1 MSYQKIK
8 TIQSV
13 LLNNGY
19 FSSVFKKQATAGD
32 NELDI
37 IASKA
42 PIFLDNL

>member
-19 FSSVFKKQATAGD
+19 FSSVFKKYATERSY
-32 NELDI
+32 ELDYTT
-37 IASKA
+37 SKE
-42 PIFLDNL
+42 P